1 MERKKITSKQS
12 GYILIGIIIILCIA
26 NAGLLLQSKRYKN
39 IALKEES
46 LRQRAEWTIRDEI
59 KNVRETVSLDS
70 VAKGHHLI
78 LRYDANTC
86 LACITKAEE
95 LLEEVFGK
103 EYLTREL
110 CCIGAYGQVEP
121 PRDILGIQSDERITP
136 MDDVYTPY
144 FCVIN
149 ENGDVLFTLLLPPD
163 NYDYNLEILTRL
175 KKHFLNQEKNSK

>member
-1 MERKKITSKQS
+1 MQFR
-12 GYILIGIIIILCIA
+12 YILIAIIIILCIV
-26 NAGLLLQSKRYKN
+26 NAGLLLQCRRYME
-39 IALKEES
+39 IVSEEET
-46 LRQRAEWTIRDEI
+46 LRERADWTIRDQI

-70 VAKGHHLI
+70 VAKGRHLV
-78 LRYDANTC
+78 LRYNANTC

-103 EYLTREL
+103 EFLTREL
-110 CCIGAYGQVEP
+110 CCIGAHGQVEP
-121 PRDILGIQSDERITP
+121 PRYILGIQSEERITA

-175 KKHFLNQEKNSK
+175 RKHLQNQEKNSK